1 MAPRPRRTPHPQQ
14 DPIPQVFPSVWLLTA
29 LPAHRNAQKL
39 GVPGPQP
46 APTELSLL
54 ETRYFDKLPL
64 LSRPG
69 CGRVVALVGS
79 EDRRA
84 PHDVFYFQ
92 SELETALF
100 QRARMLV
107 TVNKR
112 FHYNLTRCL
121 EKIIPTKRGVI

>member
-1 MAPRPRRTPHPQQ
+1 MC
-14 DPIPQVFPSVWLLTA
+14 
-29 LPAHRNAQKL
+29 
-39 GVPGPQP
+39 
-46 APTELSLL
+46 
-54 ETRYFDKLPL
+54 YFDKLPL
-64 LSRPG
+64 PSYPG

-92 SELETALF
+92 SELETAHF
-100 QRARMLV
+100 SAGEDVV
-107 TVNKR
+107 TVYKR